1 MNRTVAFTA
10 DVASRLTG
18 LSQEKLRRWDNDGF
32 YTPAYANPNRRSPH
46 SRIYSFADLVALRT
60 IARINELGV
69 PITSLKKVDEFLK
82 QLPDTS
88 WANTRFYV
96 AGEDV
101 FFRHD
106 DAMIALRPLGQRAIH
121 DIISVDLQPIADD
134 TRERVERLDERS
146 PAQIG
151 HIARDRYIMGGQP
164 VISGTRVPTATIVDF
179 VQRGYTDEQIIQNF
193 PRLVPEDIRAAIAEE
208 ARLANG
214 RRSA

>member
-1 MNRTVAFTA
+1 
-10 DVASRLTG
+10 
-18 LSQEKLRRWDNDGF
+18 
-32 YTPAYANPNRRSPH
+32 
-46 SRIYSFADLVALRT
+46 
-60 IARINELGV
+60 
-69 PITSLKKVDEFLK
+69 
-82 QLPDTS
+82 
-88 WANTRFYV
+88 
-96 AGEDV
+96 V

-106 DAMIALRPLGQRAIH
+106 DAMVALRSLGQRAIH
-121 DIISVDLQPIADD
+121 DIISVDLQPVADE
-134 TRERVERLDERS
+134 TRELVGRLDERS

-151 HIARDRYIMGGQP
+151 RVARDRYIMGGQS